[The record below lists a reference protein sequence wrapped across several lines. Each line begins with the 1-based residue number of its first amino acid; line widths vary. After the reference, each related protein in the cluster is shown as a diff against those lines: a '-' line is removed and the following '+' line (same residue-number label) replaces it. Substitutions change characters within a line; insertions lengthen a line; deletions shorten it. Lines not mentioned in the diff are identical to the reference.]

1 MELLLAPLPLDNT
14 RRLLPATKLEKFALG
29 QRQNQIG
36 SFGFSD
42 LSTGLE
48 LRELNNELMTTM
60 KKAVTDTWT
69 DKVSEEA
76 NNRDAPL
83 EKFKSS
89 FALTVHAVGIQKK
102 KKKVKFTNHDNFLIS
117 AWIFW

>member
-42 LSTGLE
+42 LSTDLE
-48 LRELNNELMTTM
+48 YVRELNNEHMTTM
-60 KKAVTDTWT
+60 KKRGNGLMNGQ
-69 DKVSEEA
+69 SE
-76 NNRDAPL
+76 RR
-83 EKFKSS
+83 
-89 FALTVHAVGIQKK
+89 GQ
-102 KKKVKFTNHDNFLIS
+102 
-117 AWIFW
+117 